1 MNTQTTGAV
10 YMMQRMFGNI
20 LLPPS
25 PSLEVGN
32 AAAKLKSLATYGGI
46 VTDTMSD
53 TMVQYLKNLAAD

>member
-1 MNTQTTGAV
+1 
-10 YMMQRMFGNI
+10 MMQRVFGNI
-20 LLPPS
+20 PLPPS

-53 TMVQYLKNLAAD
+53 TMVQYLNAKIGAQVFRQVSSRA